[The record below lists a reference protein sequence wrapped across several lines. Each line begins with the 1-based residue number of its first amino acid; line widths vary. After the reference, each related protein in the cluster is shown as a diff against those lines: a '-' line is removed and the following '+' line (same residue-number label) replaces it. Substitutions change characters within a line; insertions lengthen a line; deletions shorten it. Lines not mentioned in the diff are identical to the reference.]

1 MSIAPLMV
9 RHNHI
14 LIRLSLSSFTRHTF
28 IWLALHVHPSTMVA
42 RSIIKHNH
50 FLLRLLPI
58 SSTSRIV
65 LALTLDPH
73 TSFSTDFWFALDGRA
88 LCVLVLHFVSSGLAI
103 G

>member
-1 MSIAPLMV
+1 MSIAPLILQ
-9 RHNHI
+9 RNHI
-14 LIRLSLSSFTRHTF
+14 LVRLSLSSLTRHTF
-28 IWLALHVHPSTMVA
+28 IWPALDLHPSTMAA

-50 FLLRLLPI
+50 FLLRLLPT
-58 SSTSRIV
+58 SPTSRTV

>member
-14 LIRLSLSSFTRHTF
+14 LIRLSLSSLTRHTF

-50 FLLRLLPI
+50 FLLRLLPA
-58 SSTSRIV
+58 SPTSRTV
-65 LALTLDPH
+65 LALTLDAH
-73 TSFSTDFWFALDGRA
+73 ASFLTDFWFALDGRA
-88 LCVLVLHFVSSGLAI
+88 LGVLILCSVS
-103 G
+103 

>member
-1 MSIAPLMV
+1 MSIAPLIV
-9 RHNHI
+9 QRNHI
-14 LIRLSLSSFTRHTF
+14 LIRPPLSSLTRHIF
-28 IWLALHVHPSTMVA
+28 IWLALHVHPSIMVA

-50 FLLRLLPI
+50 FLLRLLAS
-58 SSTSRIV
+58 SSTFSGI
-65 LALTLDPH
+65 LALTLDAH